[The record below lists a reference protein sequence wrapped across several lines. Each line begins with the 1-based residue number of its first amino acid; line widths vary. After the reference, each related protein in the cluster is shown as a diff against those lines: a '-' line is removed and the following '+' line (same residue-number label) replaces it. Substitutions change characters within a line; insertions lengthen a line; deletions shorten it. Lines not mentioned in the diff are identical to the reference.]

1 MMLVAALCCGFSAC
15 DELPQE
21 EEQNQ
26 TEQPE
31 TPDAPSTPEIPDTPD
46 TPGTDTPDVTSG
58 IYKEVKETYSD
69 WSGNYLITYTTS
81 ETVTVFN
88 AWDEDTYGQSSK
100 DIISAKTADGISSA
114 EGDPHMSVVTKV
126 GDYYSINVSNVGY
139 IGYEGSK
146 NSLSRTS
153 TEPKSTDTHYLWKLS
168 YKEGGDVWVRNAA
181 VDSRRLQWNSNHPR
195 FACYTGSQQELT
207 LYRRSVSTGSNPPS
221 ADPGPDDP
229 EVPDTPAPNP
239 DPDPVPDPNPD
250 PDPVP
255 DPTPEPE
262 PDPEPDPGQ
271 GTSGL
276 HSWYELPVMDLK
288 SSGKYLV
295 DANDSDL
302 YYAYHMCAGNEK
314 GPGGKKARNYTVCYS
329 AEHHCPVWVAA
340 PRHKMY
346 ESGASRTDAY
356 GKDPDIPSDIQYNSK
371 STGGSCNKGHMLGS
385 AERLS
390 STATNKQVFYYTNIA
405 PQYSSTFN
413 TGGGG
418 WNTLEDWV
426 DGQVCSDTLYVVIGT
441 YFKSYTDRRGYSDS
455 PKTISFGGR
464 SDVTRPSMFYYIL
477 LRTKKGNSGK
487 PLSQCSA
494 SEIKCAAF
502 VRSHA
507 TPKGVKVSEKD
518 LMSVSDLERLTG
530 FTYFPNVPQAVKNSY
545 NASDWGL

>member
-1 MMLVAALCCGFSAC
+1 MSNFVDVIDNKVKVSFLKFPDMKRHLLNMMLVAALCCGFSAC

-31 TPDAPSTPEIPDTPD
+31 IPDNPNDPENPNENPD

-81 ETVTVFN
+81 ETVAVFN
-88 AWDEDTYGQSSK
+88 AWDDDTYGQSSK
-100 DIISAKTADGISSA
+100 DLISAKTADGISSS

-239 DPDPVPDPNPD
+239 DPDPVPDPNPE

-288 SSGKYLV
+288 SSGNYLV

-329 AEHHCPVWVAA
+329 ADLWRTRQDTRFAKPQICNIEWVEAIDVLLQSDCVDNLLLVDMLWQRELHQDAIDRIIGIQSGNFGEQFGLAHTLGHRDKLAIEAA
-340 PRHKMY
+340 
-346 ESGASRTDAY
+346 
-356 GKDPDIPSDIQYNSK
+356 
-371 STGGSCNKGHMLGS
+371 LGT
-385 AERLS
+385 RLDF
-390 STATNKQVFYYTNIA
+390 ATN
-405 PQYSSTFN
+405 
-413 TGGGG
+413 
-418 WNTLEDWV
+418 
-426 DGQVCSDTLYVVIGT
+426 IGLRCGI
-441 YFKSYTDRRGYSDS
+441 FAHKNHNKRWHAAIFLFERHHLCRHLLFEFRG
-455 PKTISFGGR
+455 
-464 SDVTRPSMFYYIL
+464 
-477 LRTKKGNSGK
+477 
-487 PLSQCSA
+487 
-494 SEIKCAAF
+494 E
-502 VRSHA
+502 
-507 TPKGVKVSEKD
+507 
-518 LMSVSDLERLTG
+518 
-530 FTYFPNVPQAVKNSY
+530 
-545 NASDWGL
+545 